1 MTDHR
6 INLTIYKL
14 ESLMQGDL
22 DMVIEPLISE
32 HQAQLLTAL
41 GEESA

>member
-1 MTDHR
+1 M
-6 INLTIYKL
+6 
-14 ESLMQGDL
+14 EGDL

-41 GEESA
+41 GEENA